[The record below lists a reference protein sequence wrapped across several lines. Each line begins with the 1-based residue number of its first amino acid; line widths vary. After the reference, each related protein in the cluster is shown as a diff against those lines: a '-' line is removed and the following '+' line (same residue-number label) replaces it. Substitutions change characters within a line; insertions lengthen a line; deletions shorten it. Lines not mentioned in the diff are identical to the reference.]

1 MNKQDRLIFWFS
13 VACIVCLVLGMVVGY
28 TISQK
33 QIWFWGIEKKQNEI
47 ELTIRRIKL
56 EEEKLDAILRAIKT
70 YDREICRLIEDL
82 RMRPSEED

>member
-1 MNKQDRLIFWFS
+1 MNKQGRLITW
-13 VACIVCLVLGMVVGY
+13 VVVGVFVGIILGIIIGY
-28 TISQK
+28 SVSQK
-33 QIWFWGIEKKQNEI
+33 QIWFWGIKEKQKEI

-56 EEEKLDAILRAIKT
+56 EEEKLDALLRAIKT